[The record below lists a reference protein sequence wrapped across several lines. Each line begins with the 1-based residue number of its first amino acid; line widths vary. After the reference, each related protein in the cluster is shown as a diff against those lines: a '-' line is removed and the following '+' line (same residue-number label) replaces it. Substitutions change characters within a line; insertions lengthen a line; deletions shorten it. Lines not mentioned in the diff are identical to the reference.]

1 MKYRNLHKDQS
12 GIAAIMVSLVI
23 MAVVTMI
30 VLAFSQLVRREQRQA
45 FDRQLN
51 TQAYYAAESAINRI
65 YDVLYNNPGAVDGSY
80 KDNECTTPVSPP
92 PTDLGVVLD
101 AAAKVEATCIKIDDS
116 VPELNYN
123 PVDGSP
129 KVVPIRTEGNVNI
142 TSMTFEWKDAGG
154 AVACGNAPVA
164 MTLPSSSAGW
174 HCAAGMLR
182 VDVVPLDDLTRNGL
196 QNDVFTA
203 FLYPTNNAGGAT
215 TTNVGSATGANLGSK
230 IMTRC
235 NGANGCTMTITGL
248 SPTPAYAVRFRTIYG
263 SSDLTITVNGG
274 AANIIGAQAIIDV
287 TGKAQDVLRRI
298 QVRVPL
304 TQAASDA
311 PAYALFGGDGI
322 CKRYGISEREV
333 GIFPDV
339 VFVDNSGITDP
350 NNACAIN

>member
-1 MKYRNLHKDQS
+1 MKYKNLRKDQS

-51 TQAYYAAESAINRI
+51 TQAYYAAESAVNKI
-65 YDVLYNNPGAVDGSY
+65 YDVLYTNPGAVDGSY
-80 KDNECTTPVSPP
+80 KDDDCLTPASPP
-92 PTDLGVVLD
+92 PTNLGVVLD
-101 AAAKVEATCIKIDDS
+101 TAANVEATCIKIDDS

-123 PVDGSP
+123 PVDGTP
-129 KVVPIRTEGNVNI
+129 KVVPIRTEGNVSI
-142 TSMTFEWKDAGG
+142 TSLTFAWQDAGG
-154 AVACGNAPVA
+154 AVACGNAPA
-164 MTLPSSSAGW
+164 SLPLPTNNAGW
-174 HCAAGMLR
+174 HCAHGIIRL
-182 VDVVPLDDLTRNGL
+182 DVVPLNDLTRTGL
-196 QNDVFTA
+196 QNNVFTA

-215 TTNVGSATGANLGSK
+215 STAYGSATGANQGGK
-230 IMTRC
+230 ILTRC
-235 NGANGCTMTITGL
+235 NGANGCTMTVTGL
-248 SPTPAYAVRFRTIYG
+248 PATPAYVVRFRTIYG
-263 SSDLTITVNGG
+263 SSDLTITANNG

-322 CKRYGISEREV
+322 CKRYGISDRET
-333 GIFPDV
+333 PPATT
-339 VFVDNSGITDP
+339 VDNAGITDP
-350 NNACAIN
+350 NGACAIN